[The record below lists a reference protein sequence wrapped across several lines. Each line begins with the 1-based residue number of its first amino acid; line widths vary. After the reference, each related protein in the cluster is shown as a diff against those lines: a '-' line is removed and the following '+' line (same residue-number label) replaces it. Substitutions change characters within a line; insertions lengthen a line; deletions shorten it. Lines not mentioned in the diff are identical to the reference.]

1 MKKNSVKV
9 ALLMYKLSV
18 AQKINKARL
27 IITKVTANS
36 STFSSPSPSLA
47 ILKAT
52 TDDLETAWNNA
63 QDGGK
68 NLTALMHDKEA
79 DFLKH
84 FNDFANYVE
93 ALADGN
99 EAIIHLA
106 NLDVKKKATVKN
118 TAEFEVYQWNDRGAV
133 GLKVKARK
141 KTIYKWQYCKAP
153 LSTNTWVDGITTD
166 VAHATIGD
174 LEVGAYY
181 YFRVVFI
188 DGTGEHTST
197 EQGFAVN

>member
-9 ALLMYKLSV
+9 ALLMYRLSV

-36 STFSSPSPSLA
+36 STFSSPSPSLVT
-47 ILKAT
+47 LTTAT
-52 TDDLETAWNNA
+52 DNLEKAWNDA

-68 NLTALMHDKEA
+68 NLTTLMHDKEA
-79 DFLKH
+79 DFLKL

-93 ALADGN
+93 GLADGN

-106 NLDVKKKATVKN
+106 NLDVKKTAIKN
-118 TAEFEVYQWNDRGAV
+118 TTEFEVYQWNDSGAV

-141 KTIYKWQYCKAP
+141 KTIYKWQYCKSP
-153 LSTNTWVDGITTD
+153 LELNTWVDAITTD

-174 LEVGAYY
+174 LEIGTNYC
-181 YFRVVFI
+181 FRVVFI
-188 DGTGEHTST
+188 DGTGDHPSIVLS
-197 EQGFAVN
+197 FAVN